1 MTITPA
7 TLYWITRLDGINS
20 ALLTSLVVSIGVFL
34 FCGWALL
41 NIWAE
46 PGSRLSE
53 QDEKDIKVIKKYTK
67 ISGILALFFT
77 ILTVLTPTSKE
88 MAMIYVVPHLAESQV
103 VKQDIPEVY
112 DLGVKALKDWLKKET
127 KEETKGE

>member
-7 TLYWITRLDGINS
+7 TLYWITRLDGINCLCTIIAVFS
-20 ALLTSLVVSIGVFL
+20 TIAFIIGFFMWITNL
-34 FCGWALL
+34 DF
-41 NIWAE
+41 N
-46 PGSRLSE
+46 
-53 QDEKDIKVIKKYTK
+53 DEYREAGKKITK
-67 ISGILALFFT
+67 ATGIIATLALT
-77 ILTVLTPTSKE
+77 IGLFVPTSKE

-127 KEETKGE
+127 KGSNNE

>member
-7 TLYWITRLDGINS
+7 TLYWITRLDGINNLFAITLVFGTF
-20 ALLTSLVVSIGVFL
+20 ALVILCI
-34 FCGWALL
+34 A
-41 NIWAE
+41 NIIANCTPE
-46 PGSRLSE
+46 DADSP
-53 QDEKDIKVIKKYTK
+53 VIKKATGKWIK
-67 ISGILALFFT
+67 ILLFSWVVALFGNIF
-77 ILTVLTPTSKE
+77 VPTSKE

-127 KEETKGE
+127 KEETKGGDNE

>member
-20 ALLTSLVVSIGVFL
+20 ALLASMALSIGVFL

-46 PGSRLSE
+46 PESHLSE

-67 ISGILALFFT
+67 ISGILVLFFT

-127 KEETKGE
+127 KGE